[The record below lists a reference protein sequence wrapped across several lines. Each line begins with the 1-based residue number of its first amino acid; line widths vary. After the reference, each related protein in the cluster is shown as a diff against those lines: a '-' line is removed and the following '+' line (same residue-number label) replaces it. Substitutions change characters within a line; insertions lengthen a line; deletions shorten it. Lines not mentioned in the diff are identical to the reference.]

1 MSAEKGI
8 QQWQV
13 SVGKERTEV
22 LLERAGGSPARG
34 LMLLAHGAGGNMH
47 DAGLTKRATLLR
59 ECGLDVARFNFL
71 YRAAHRSY
79 PDKMPQLLE
88 CYRAVIASVQ
98 ERAKPKRLFIGGH
111 SMGGRAATMLAAAG
125 FACDGL
131 ILFAYPLHPP
141 GRHEQLRDAHLP
153 MIRVPGLCFSGT
165 RDDFA
170 RRDLMDAAVGK
181 LPNWTQHWLEHADH
195 GFRVPKK
202 SGRTEHDLFDE
213 VARAVREWLAAF

>member
-1 MSAEKGI
+1 MRAGEA
-8 QQWQV
+8 
-13 SVGKERTEV
+13 RTEA
-22 LLERAGGSPARG
+22 LLEQAASRPARG
-34 LMLLAHGAGGNMH
+34 LMLLAHGAGGNML
-47 DAGLTKRATLLR
+47 DAGLAKRAALLR
-59 ECGLDVARFNFL
+59 DCGLDVVRFNFF

-88 CYRAVIASVQ
+88 CYRAVIASAQ
-98 ERAKPKRLFIGGH
+98 ERVKSKRLFVGGH
-111 SMGGRAATMLAAAG
+111 SMGGRAATMLAAEG

-153 MIRVPGLCFSGT
+153 MIRVPVLCFSGT

-170 RRDLMDAAVGK
+170 RRDLMERAVGK

-202 SGRTEHDLFDE
+202 SGRTERDVFDE
-213 VARAVREWLAAF
+213 ISKAIGEWLGSRVEQK